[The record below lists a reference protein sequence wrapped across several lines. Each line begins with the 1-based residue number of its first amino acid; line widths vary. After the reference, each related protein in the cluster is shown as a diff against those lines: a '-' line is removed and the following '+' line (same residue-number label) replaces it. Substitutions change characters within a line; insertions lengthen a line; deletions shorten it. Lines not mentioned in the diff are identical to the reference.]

1 MFMTKEMMVV
11 IAFFVFVLIR
21 CFIIEPNSLVIK
33 KYEIEDNKLQGIRVA
48 FLSDFHLKRR
58 EYKKL
63 DKIVNL
69 TNMQNPNIVLLGGDY
84 ARGHDIK
91 NTMNPIITAQK
102 LSLINAPTYAVL
114 GENDWWTDG
123 DAISKALKD
132 SGIRVLENSSVR
144 IILKNRYVDI
154 IGLSDL
160 TTQKPS
166 ISKAFRKTALPRI
179 LITHNPDVYFDIID
193 DVNLILA
200 GHTHGGQ
207 FVIPFAK
214 PVYVPSKYGSEFANG
229 LIKKARNRM
238 IVSTGIGTTGFPA
251 RLNCKPEIVIV
262 DFVRVGSVKQV
273 SKKTKH

>member
-11 IAFFVFVLIR
+11 IAFFVFILIR

-214 PVYVPSKYGSEFANG
+214 PVYVSSKYGSEFANG

>member
-1 MFMTKEMMVV
+1 MVLIV
-11 IAFFVFVLIR
+11 FFAYVLIR
-21 CFIIEPNSLVIK
+21 CFFIEPNSLVIK
-33 KYEIEDNKLQGIRVA
+33 KYEIEDNSLQGIRVA

-63 DKIVNL
+63 DKIVNM
-69 TNMQNPNIVLLGGDY
+69 TNAQNPNVVLLGGDF
-84 ARGHDIK
+84 ARGHNIK
-91 NTMNPIITAQK
+91 DTMNPVITAQK

-214 PVYVPSKYGSEFANG
+214 PVYVPSKYGSEFASG

-262 DFVRVGSVKQV
+262 DFVRVGSIKQV

>member
-11 IAFFVFVLIR
+11 IAFFVFILIR

-214 PVYVPSKYGSEFANG
+214 PVYVTSKYGSEFASG